1 MKQTRFLK
9 GLYLPYFWGP
19 LLVLMIFLLLVFFT
33 NLKSFTYEKAN
44 ENLKSLSHL
53 LHKEYKDP
61 FLAKDLETL
70 QKKIDIDS
78 QKLQVKISFF
88 KENKLLLED
97 QSVYLKKE
105 DPALKFVIPFKKNE
119 IIQPTR
125 RDCAGSAREKK
136 DPFWSILRGGAAAKS
151 S

>member
-19 LLVLMIFLLLVFFT
+19 LLILMIFLLLVFFT

-53 LHKEYKDP
+53 LHKEYKGP

-97 QSVYLKKE
+97 KSVYLKKE
-105 DPALKFVIPFKKNE
+105 DTALKFQIPFKKNGE
-119 IIQPTR
+119 YLLIFLKNII
-125 RDCAGSAREKK
+125 
-136 DPFWSILRGGAAAKS
+136 
-151 S
+151 